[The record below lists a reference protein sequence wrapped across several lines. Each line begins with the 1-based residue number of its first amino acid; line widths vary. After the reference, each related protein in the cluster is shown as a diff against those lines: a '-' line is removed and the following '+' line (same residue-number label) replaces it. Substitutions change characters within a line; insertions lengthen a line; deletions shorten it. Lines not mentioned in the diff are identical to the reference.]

1 MAVGYGARMA
11 RLLLTLTFALAML
24 VGCGGDDSG
33 GGGGG
38 GGGDEMT
45 QEEFVSEANKICR
58 EGSEKINA
66 KSQEIQQ
73 KIQEAGADV
82 EAQQKALAEVL
93 EDTAKEYDPYL
104 DRLHD
109 LDPPDD
115 IQGDWD
121 KFMNGIDK
129 AFDLIPELADATR
142 EGDRDKLQDL
152 TDDFTSI
159 AEDTRPFA
167 SKYKLD
173 DCLPENSP
181 TS

>member
-1 MAVGYGARMA
+1 MA
-11 RLLLTLTFALAML
+11 RLLVILTFGLAML
-24 VGCGGDDSG
+24 VGCGGDDDDGG

-38 GGGDEMT
+38 GGGDEMS

-58 EGSEKINA
+58 EGSEKVNA
-66 KSQEIQQ
+66 KAEEIQQ
-73 KIQEAGADV
+73 KIQDAGADV
-82 EAQQKALAEVL
+82 EAQQKAVAEVL

-104 DRLHD
+104 DRLGD
-109 LDPPDD
+109 LNPPEN

-121 KFMNGIDK
+121 KFLDGINK

-142 EGDRDKLQDL
+142 DGDRDKLQDL
-152 TDDFTSI
+152 TGDFTKI

-173 DCLPENSP
+173 DCQPDQAAP

>member
-1 MAVGYGARMA
+1 MA
-11 RLLLTLTFALAML
+11 RLLLILTFGLAML
-24 VGCGGDDSG
+24 VGCGGDDDSG

-38 GGGDEMT
+38 GGGGGDEMS

-58 EGSEKINA
+58 EGSEKVNA
-66 KSQEIQQ
+66 KASEIQE
-73 KIQEAGADV
+73 KIQNAGADI
-82 EAQQKALAEVL
+82 EAQQKAVAEVL

-104 DRLHD
+104 ERLD
-109 LDPPDD
+109 ELDPPENIDD
-115 IQGDWD
+115 DWD
-121 KFMNGIDK
+121 KFLDGINK

-142 EGDRDKLQDL
+142 DGDRDKLQDL
-152 TDDFTSI
+152 TDDFTKI

>member
-1 MAVGYGARMA
+1 MA
-11 RLLLTLTFALAML
+11 RLLLILTLGLAML
-24 VGCGGDDSG
+24 VVGCGGDDDS

-45 QEEFVSEANKICR
+45 QEEFVTEANKICR

-66 KSQEIQQ
+66 KSEEIQQ

-104 DRLHD
+104 DRLGD
-109 LDPPDD
+109 LNPPEN

-121 KFMNGIDK
+121 KFLDGINK
-129 AFDLIPELADATR
+129 AFDLIPDLADATR
-142 EGDRDKLQDL
+142 DGDRDKLQDL
-152 TDDFTSI
+152 TTDFTKI

>member
-1 MAVGYGARMA
+1 MA
-11 RLLLTLTFALAML
+11 RILLTLTFALAIFA
-24 VGCGGDDSG
+24 GCGGDDDSGGNG
-33 GGGGG
+33 GGG
-38 GGGDEMT
+38 EAMT
-45 QEEFVSEANKICR
+45 QEELVAEANKICR

-73 KIQEAGADV
+73 KIQDAGADI
-82 EAQQKALAEVL
+82 EAQQKAVADVL

-104 DRLHD
+104 DRLQD
-109 LDPPDD
+109 LNPPEDLQDD
-115 IQGDWD
+115 WE
-121 KFMNGIDK
+121 KFVNGINK

-142 EGDRDKLQDL
+142 DGDEDKLRDL
-152 TDDFTSI
+152 TDDFTKI
-159 AEDTRPFA
+159 AGDTRPFA

>member
-1 MAVGYGARMA
+1 MA
-11 RLLLTLTFALAML
+11 RLLLTLTVALTML
-24 VGCGGDDSG
+24 VVGCGGDDSG

-66 KSQEIQQ
+66 KSEEIQK
-73 KIQEAGADV
+73 KIQDAGADV

-104 DRLHD
+104 DRLGD
-109 LDPPDD
+109 LNPPEN
-115 IQGDWD
+115 IQADWD
-121 KFMNGIDK
+121 KFLDGINK
-129 AFDLIPELADATR
+129 AFDLIPDLADATR
-142 EGDRDKLQDL
+142 DGDRDKLQDL
-152 TDDFTSI
+152 TTDFTKI

>member
-1 MAVGYGARMA
+1 M
-11 RLLLTLTFALAML
+11 FALAML
-24 VGCGGDDSG
+24 VGCGGDDSDGG

-58 EGSEKINA
+58 EGSEKVNA
-66 KSQEIQQ
+66 KAQEIQK
-73 KIQEAGADV
+73 KIQDAGSDI
-82 EAQQKALAEVL
+82 EAQQKAVADVL
-93 EDTAKEYDPYL
+93 EDTAKVYDPYL

-109 LDPPDD
+109 LNPPED

-121 KFMNGIDK
+121 KFMSGIDK

-142 EGDRDKLQDL
+142 DGDRDKLQDL
-152 TDDFTSI
+152 TTDFTKI
-159 AEDTRPFA
+159 AGDTRPFA
-167 SKYKLD
+167 TKYKLT

>member
-1 MAVGYGARMA
+1 MA
-11 RLLLTLTFALAML
+11 RLLLILTFGLAML
-24 VGCGGDDSG
+24 VGCGGDDDG

-38 GGGDEMT
+38 GGGGGEEMS
-45 QEEFVSEANKICR
+45 QGEFVSEANKICR
-58 EGSEKINA
+58 EGSEEVNKQA
-66 KSQEIQQ
+66 QKMQETIQD
-73 KIQEAGADV
+73 AGADV
-82 EAQQKALAEVL
+82 EAQQKAVADTL
-93 EDTAKEYDPYL
+93 EETAKAYDPYL
-104 DRLHD
+104 ERLGN
-109 LDPPDD
+109 LNPPED

-121 KFMNGIDK
+121 KFMDGINK

-142 EGDRDKLQDL
+142 DGDRDKLQDL
-152 TDDFTSI
+152 TTDFTKI

>member
-1 MAVGYGARMA
+1 MA
-11 RLLLTLTFALAML
+11 RLLLMLTFALAML
-24 VGCGGDDSG
+24 VGCGGDDGG

-38 GGGDEMT
+38 GGGDEMS

-66 KSQEIQQ
+66 KSQEIQK

-93 EDTAKEYDPYL
+93 EETAEEYDPYL
-104 DRLHD
+104 DRLGD
-109 LDPPDD
+109 LNPPED
-115 IQGDWD
+115 IQADWD
-121 KFMNGIDK
+121 KFIDGINK

-142 EGDRDKLQDL
+142 DGDQEKLQGL
-152 TDDFTSI
+152 TDDFTKI

>member
-1 MAVGYGARMA
+1 MA
-11 RLLLTLTFALAML
+11 RLLLILTFALSTAL
-24 VGCGGDDSG
+24 AGCGGDDDG

-38 GGGDEMT
+38 GGGGEEMT

-66 KSQEIQQ
+66 KSEEIQQ

-104 DRLHD
+104 DQLGD
-109 LDPPDD
+109 LNPPED
-115 IQGDWD
+115 IQADWD
-121 KFMNGIDK
+121 KFLDGINA
-129 AFDLIPELADATR
+129 AFDKIPELADATR
-142 EGDRDKLQDL
+142 DGDRDKLQSL
-152 TDDFTSI
+152 TDDFTQI

-173 DCLPENSP
+173 DCLPESTP

>member
-1 MAVGYGARMA
+1 MA
-11 RLLLTLTFALAML
+11 RLLLILTFGLAML
-24 VGCGGDDSG
+24 VGCGGDDD

-58 EGSEKINA
+58 EGSEKVNA
-66 KSQEIQQ
+66 KAQEIQK

-82 EAQQKALAEVL
+82 EAQQKAVADVL
-93 EDTAKEYDPYL
+93 EETAQEYDPYL
-104 DRLHD
+104 DRLGD
-109 LDPPDD
+109 LNPPED
-115 IQGDWD
+115 IQDEWD
-121 KFMNGIDK
+121 KFMDGINK
-129 AFDLIPELADATR
+129 AFDLIPDLADATR
-142 EGDRDKLQDL
+142 DGDRDKLESL
-152 TDDFTSI
+152 TTDFTKI

>member
-1 MAVGYGARMA
+1 MA
-11 RLLLTLTFALAML
+11 RLLLILAFALSTAL

-38 GGGDEMT
+38 GEEMT
-45 QEEFVSEANKICR
+45 QEQFVSEANKICR

-66 KSQEIQQ
+66 KSQEIQK
-73 KIQEAGADV
+73 KIQDAGADI
-82 EAQQKALAEVL
+82 EAQQKAVADVL

-109 LDPPDD
+109 LNPPEN
-115 IQGDWD
+115 IQDDWD
-121 KFMNGIDK
+121 KFINGIDK
-129 AFDLIPELADATR
+129 AFDLIPELADATCDGD
-142 EGDRDKLQDL
+142 EGKLRDL
-152 TDDFTSI
+152 TDDFTKI
-159 AEDTRPFA
+159 AGDTRPFA

>member
-1 MAVGYGARMA
+1 MA
-11 RLLLTLTFALAML
+11 RLLLTLTVALAML
-24 VGCGGDDSG
+24 VVGCGGDDDS
-33 GGGGG
+33 GGGG

-66 KSQEIQQ
+66 KSEEIQQ

-82 EAQQKALAEVL
+82 EKQQNALADVL

-109 LDPPDD
+109 LNPPED
-115 IQGDWD
+115 IQDDWD
-121 KFMNGIDK
+121 KFLNGIDD
-129 AFDLIPELADATR
+129 AFDKIPQLADATR
-142 EGDRDKLQDL
+142 DGDRDKLQSL
-152 TDDFTSI
+152 TDDFTKI

-167 SKYKLD
+167 SKYKLS

>member
-1 MAVGYGARMA
+1 MA
-11 RLLLTLTFALAML
+11 RLLLILTFGLAIL
-24 VGCGGDDSG
+24 SGCGGDDDDGGG

-38 GGGDEMT
+38 GGGDELT

-58 EGSEKINA
+58 EGSEKVNA
-66 KSQEIQQ
+66 KAQEIQE

-82 EAQQKALAEVL
+82 EAQQKAVAEVL

-104 DRLHD
+104 DQLGD
-109 LDPPDD
+109 LNPPEN
-115 IQGDWD
+115 IQADWD
-121 KFMNGIDK
+121 KFLDGINK

-142 EGDRDKLQDL
+142 DGDRNKLQDL
-152 TDDFTSI
+152 TDDFTKI
-159 AEDTRPFA
+159 ASDTRPFA

-173 DCLPENSP
+173 DCLPENST

>member
-1 MAVGYGARMA
+1 MA

-24 VGCGGDDSG
+24 VGCGGDDNDGG

-58 EGSEKINA
+58 EGSEKINE

-73 KIQEAGADV
+73 KIQDAGSSA
-82 EAQQKALAEVL
+82 EAQQKAVADVL
-93 EDTAKEYDPYL
+93 EETAKEYDPYL

-109 LDPPDD
+109 LNPPDD
-115 IQGDWD
+115 IQGEWD
-121 KFMNGIDK
+121 KFIGGIDK

-142 EGDRDKLQDL
+142 DGDEDKLQDL
-152 TDDFTSI
+152 TTDFTKI